1 MYLADCYNMN
11 KTIQALR
18 DNINDIRLNIRSL
31 IRKKILRYSVSPK
44 KVVHLRKQVNCKYKW
59 YGSSYGGFYVNPDF
73 LNEKSIIYSFG
84 IGKDITFDIK
94 CIIKH
99 KCRVYGF
106 DPTPKSIQWISSQ
119 KINPLF
125 TFNNYGISTISGY
138 QDFFLPSNPKGVSG
152 SLVNSEVVNENN
164 SIKVLMKSFNDIS
177 SCFGHKIIDVVK
189 IDIEGSEYEIIDDI
203 INSPCAVNQV
213 LVEFHDRLFDS
224 GDSKSRRFVEKMNQK
239 GYFIFAVSGSYEEVS
254 FIKKDLLVLNT

>member
-1 MYLADCYNMN
+1 MN

-18 DNINDIRLNIRSL
+18 NIINHIRLNIRSFL
-31 IRKKILRYSVSPK
+31 RKIILRYSVSQK
-44 KVVHLRKQVNCKYKW
+44 KVVHLRKQVNCNYQW

-94 CIIKH
+94 CINKH
-99 KCRVYGF
+99 RCQVYGF

-119 KINPLF
+119 RINPLF
-125 TFNNYGISTISGY
+125 VFNNYGISTISGY

-152 SLVNSEVVNENN
+152 SLVHSEVVNVDN
-164 SIKVLMKSFNDIS
+164 SIKVLMKSFNDITS
-177 SCFGHKIIDVVK
+177 NFGHKLIDVVK

-203 INSPCAVNQV
+203 INSTCVVNQI
-213 LVEFHDRLFDS
+213 LVEFHDRLFNS
-224 GDSKSRRFVEKMNQK
+224 GASKSKGFVEKMNQK

-254 FIKKDLLVLNT
+254 FIKKDLLNT